1 MWKILERFISIIFKQ
16 FHIRYLYMEPSSVYD
31 TFLVR
36 FKKDL
41 WNKCVEYKVFDYIGQ
56 EHLENT
62 KKVFENIVSNYQTQ
76 ILQHEGQENTSVL
89 YDKLINEISLELTPL
104 KKITRD
110 SIQKDKQELFDK
122 QLVEK
127 QNEFNTMMKKDVPPS
142 PQFKDENTDDPIDQ
156 KNLDELIEKQ
166 MKEREKV
173 MNINEQITEP
183 QNTIIEQNPVIETR
197 EYNLPENSPM
207 ESPRIYNEQLQKIEQ
222 RIQVQT
228 MILQQILESQLTIL
242 KKLK

>member
-1 MWKILERFISIIFKQ
+1 
-16 FHIRYLYMEPSSVYD
+16 MEPSSVYD

-142 PQFKDENTDDPIDQ
+142 PQFKDENKDDPIDQ

-183 QNTIIEQNPVIETR
+183 QNTIIEQNHIIETR

>member
-1 MWKILERFISIIFKQ
+1 
-16 FHIRYLYMEPSSVYD
+16 MEPSSVYD

-56 EHLENT
+56 EHVENT

-142 PQFKDENTDDPIDQ
+142 PQFKDENKDDPIDQ

-183 QNTIIEQNPVIETR
+183 QNTIIEQNPIIETR
-197 EYNLPENSPM
+197 EYNLPEHSPM

>member
-1 MWKILERFISIIFKQ
+1 
-16 FHIRYLYMEPSSVYD
+16 MEPSSVYD

-142 PQFKDENTDDPIDQ
+142 PQFKDENKDDPIDQ

-183 QNTIIEQNPVIETR
+183 QNTIIEQNPIIETR
-197 EYNLPENSPM
+197 EYNLPEHSPM

>member
-1 MWKILERFISIIFKQ
+1 
-16 FHIRYLYMEPSSVYD
+16 MEPSSVYD

-56 EHLENT
+56 EHVENT

-142 PQFKDENTDDPIDQ
+142 PQFKDENKDDPIDQ

-183 QNTIIEQNPVIETR
+183 QNTIIEQNPIIETR